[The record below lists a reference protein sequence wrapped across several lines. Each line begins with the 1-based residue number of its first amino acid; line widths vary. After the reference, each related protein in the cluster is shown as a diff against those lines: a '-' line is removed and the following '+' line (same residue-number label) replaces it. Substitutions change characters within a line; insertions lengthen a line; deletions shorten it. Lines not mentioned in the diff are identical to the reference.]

1 MIITCENCN
10 TSFNLD
16 ESLLRQTGSKVRCS
30 KCKNI
35 FTAYPETI
43 ADMPD
48 ETSEKIYTTEL
59 EDVKKEIAEGD
70 VSNIEKIEEEA
81 ITEDKPVEEELD
93 LYGLKLE
100 DEAEPEE
107 AGGEPEKLELE
118 LDTEPVEKIEEKA
131 ITEDKPVEEKLDLY
145 GLKLED
151 EAEPEEAGGEPEK
164 LELELDTEPVEK
176 IEEKAI
182 TEDKPVEEELDL
194 YEIEEMLDLEDKP
207 RPEGEEEPEE
217 LNLELDADM
226 EAVAEETIE
235 KAKAENVEL
244 EFEGIDQNKTAEE
257 QPSEEIEKNFTETVE
272 LEAGTGELKA
282 EEIEELSQDEEEVA
296 EEEKEKLITAD
307 NQKSAGKKRISTPLL
322 ILFIVVLLAGG
333 AYGTYVVLDS
343 MNIKIPFVSDFLKPG
358 IQDPGNLKITAL
370 NINGKFV
377 DNTKIGKLFVITGKI
392 KNEYPK
398 ARSFI
403 KATGKLY
410 TKGKTLAKSA
420 TVYCGNTISEAEL
433 ASLDINEINKILS
446 NRLGTNKTNVN
457 IKPGKQVPFMI
468 IFTNIPDNIEE
479 YTIEVTG
486 SSPA

>member
-48 ETSEKIYTTEL
+48 EASKEIHTPEL

-70 VSNIEKIEEEA
+70 VSDIEKIEAEA
-81 ITEDKPVEEELD
+81 ITEDKFVEEDLD

-100 DEAEPEE
+100 NEAEPEE

-118 LDTEPVEKIEEKA
+118 LDTEPVYEVGKEAKP
-131 ITEDKPVEEKLDLY
+131 EDEAVEEKLDLS
-145 GLKLED
+145 
-151 EAEPEEAGGEPEK
+151 
-164 LELELDTEPVEK
+164 
-176 IEEKAI
+176 
-182 TEDKPVEEELDL
+182 
-194 YEIEEMLDLEDKP
+194 EIEKMLDLEDKP
-207 RPEGEEEPEE
+207 RPEGEEESEELDLEKEFDLSDIKLENEPEPEKIEEEPEE
-217 LNLELDADM
+217 LDLELDADI
-226 EAVAEETIE
+226 ESVAEETIE
-235 KAKAENVEL
+235 KAEAENVEL
-244 EFEGIDQNKTAEE
+244 EFESVDQNKTAEE
-257 QPSEEIEKNFTETVE
+257 QPPEEEVEKNFTETAE
-272 LEAGTGELKA
+272 LEAGTEDLEA
-282 EEIEELSQDEEEVA
+282 EEIEEPSQDEEEST
-296 EEEKEKLITAD
+296 EEEKLIAPD
-307 NQKSAGKKRISTPLL
+307 DQKSAGKKRISTPLL
-322 ILFIVVLLAGG
+322 ILLIVVLLAGG

-343 MNIKIPFVSDFLKPG
+343 MNIKFPFISDFLKPEM
-358 IQDPGNLKITAL
+358 QDPGNLKITAL

-398 ARSFI
+398 ARNFV

-420 TVYCGNTISEAEL
+420 TVYCGNTISDPEL
-433 ASLDINEINKILS
+433 ANLDINEINKKLS
-446 NRLGTNKTNVN
+446 NRFGTNKTNVN